1 MNQKYLQGLSTN
13 MDGPED
19 AVFFEATPENIAAFL
34 IQHQT
39 AQMAA
44 IGTTDNRSFLT
55 AHMGFIDICPDQVF
69 LSGKL
74 LPIYAKVQMGEL
86 PAPPLKTV
94 PKELALAEK
103 CPTPD
108 WNYLR
113 WDGYS
118 DKKYQRIQ
126 SGEALLDFDPS
137 GKKAALEVQVCSY
150 YSTGGL
156 AVLLADWSSGVPE
169 PWGDLTVNLGYS
181 VEKDCA
187 FVDVNRLGENVLA
200 WIEKNALGKPT
211 GRTERSG
218 FVTYPEC
225 RFNAERLQALDD
237 NGYFGYCK
245 QYDSMHKPQK
255 DQEAVGVEDT

>member
-34 IQHQT
+34 SQHQT

-44 IGTTDNRSFLT
+44 IGTIGNRSFLT
-55 AHMGFIDICPDQVF
+55 TRMGFIDICPDQVF
-69 LSGKL
+69 LREKL

-86 PAPPLKTV
+86 PVPPLRTV
-94 PKELALAEK
+94 PRELALTES
-103 CPTPD
+103 CPKPD

-118 DKKYQRIQ
+118 DRKYQGIQ
-126 SGEALLDFDPS
+126 SGEALLNFDLS
-137 GKKAALEVQVCSY
+137 GEKAVLEVQVRSY
-150 YSTGGL
+150 YNNGGL
-156 AVLLADWSSGVPE
+156 AVLLADWSGGAPE
-169 PWGDLTVNLGYS
+169 PWGDLTVNLGYP

-187 FVDVNRLGENVLA
+187 FVDVNHLGESVLA
-200 WIEKNALGKPT
+200 WIEKNALGKPM
-211 GRTERSG
+211 GRSQRSG

-237 NGYFGYCK
+237 NGYFEYSRR
-245 QYDSMHKPQK
+245 YDSMHKPQK
-255 DQEAVGVEDT
+255 PQEPVGAEDT

>member
-13 MDGPED
+13 MNGPED
-19 AVFFEATPENIAAFL
+19 GVFFEATPENIAAFL
-34 IQHQT
+34 SQHRT

-44 IGTTDNRSFLT
+44 IGTTDNRSLLT

-69 LSGKL
+69 LIEKL

-86 PAPPLKTV
+86 PVPPLETV
-94 PKELALAEK
+94 SRELALAEN

-118 DKKYQRIQ
+118 DKKYQGIQ
-126 SGEALLDFDPS
+126 SGEALLDFDLS
-137 GKKAALEVQVCSY
+137 GMKATLEVQVRSY
-150 YSTGGL
+150 YNNGDL
-156 AVLLADWSSGVPE
+156 AVLLADWSDGAPE
-169 PWGDLTVNLGYS
+169 PWEDLTVNLGCS

-187 FVDVNRLGENVLA
+187 FVDVNHLGEGVLD
-200 WIEKNALGKPT
+200 WIVKNALGQPT
-211 GRTERSG
+211 GRTQRSG

-225 RFNAERLQALDD
+225 RFNAKRLQELDD
-237 NGYFGYCK
+237 NGYLEYSSR
-245 QYDSMHKPQK
+245 YDSMHKPQK
-255 DQEAVGVEDT
+255 P